1 MCHDSPFQ
9 WEVPCEIGRRLR
21 IETNISGDDQQ
32 EINRINFIIMTW
44 TLIVVLILV
53 GFLFLLLE
61 VLVLPGTNVAGVI
74 GFLLIAAGV
83 WQSFSRYGDGAGT
96 ITLVASLVFSVV
108 FLVFA
113 LKSKTWSRALLN
125 TEIDGRV
132 NLIDGADIQPGDKGK
147 TVSRLNPSG
156 KALIKGSYYEVKTLG
171 TYMEPDTDIEII
183 KIEANKITVK
193 PLNV

>member
-1 MCHDSPFQ
+1 
-9 WEVPCEIGRRLR
+9 
-21 IETNISGDDQQ
+21 
-32 EINRINFIIMTW
+32 MTW

-61 VLVLPGTNVAGVI
+61 VLVLPGTNVSGVI

-96 ITLVASLVFSVV
+96 ITLIASLVFSVV
-108 FLVFA
+108 FLGFA
-113 LKSKTWSRALLN
+113 LKSKTWNRALLK
-125 TEIDGRV
+125 TEIGGRV
-132 NLIDGADIQPGDKGK
+132 NLVDIADIKSGDKGK

-156 KALIKGSYYEVKTLG
+156 KALINGSYYEVKTLG
-171 TYMEPDTDIEII
+171 AYVEQDTDIEII

-193 PLNV
+193 PVDV